1 MPFTTVYF
9 REAEALIKAQRMKK
23 NILAT
28 LEDLEQSLATFHYR
42 GFTVRS
48 VLNDAGWR
56 EESNDLN
63 ILEGRR
69 YQFKGYWRRVAIEA
83 NLSVY
88 EYLWEGLFRLQ
99 LGFDQ
104 GKIDTGILILPGN
117 RSDKSP
123 LSSSIDLVKVEV
135 EALFP
140 TISLPVA
147 VVLFDVEVSRLVD
160 EALQQ
165 LPATSKPAEKY
176 ELEIQPTAMEAAI

>member
-117 RSDKSP
+117 RSKKSP
-123 LSSSIDLVKVEV
+123 LGKSIDLVKVEV

-147 VVLFDVEVSRLVD
+147 VVLFDVDASTLAD
-160 EALQQ
+160 EAVKQ
-165 LPATSKPAEKY
+165 LPEPDETTDFDDKS
-176 ELEIQPTAMEAAI
+176 EIMEAAL

>member
-63 ILEGRR
+63 ILAGRR

-117 RSDKSP
+117 RSEKSP
-123 LSSSIDLVKVEV
+123 LGKSIDLVKVEV

-147 VVLFDVEVSRLVD
+147 VVLFDVDASTLAD
-160 EALQQ
+160 EAVKQ

-176 ELEIQPTAMEAAI
+176 EPEIQPTAMEAAI